1 VVRRWWRLRY
11 CLIPYLLE
19 QAERVVQ
26 TGQALLAPLAMY
38 HESDPTCWFIDDV
51 FYCGSDFLVA
61 PIMDEAGTRR
71 VYLPAGEWVDLWSG
85 EKWSGAQWL
94 VVERVALEHMPVFV
108 RKGAQVPVYPH
119 VVSCTD
125 DMDPAKNV
133 TLSFDDGYN
142 GLAASV
148 LGSVTGLS

>member
-1 VVRRWWRLRY
+1 
-11 CLIPYLLE
+11 
-19 QAERVVQ
+19 
-26 TGQALLAPLAMY
+26 
-38 HESDPTCWFIDDV
+38 
-51 FYCGSDFLVA
+51 
-61 PIMDEAGTRR
+61 
-71 VYLPAGEWVDLWSG
+71 VDLWSG